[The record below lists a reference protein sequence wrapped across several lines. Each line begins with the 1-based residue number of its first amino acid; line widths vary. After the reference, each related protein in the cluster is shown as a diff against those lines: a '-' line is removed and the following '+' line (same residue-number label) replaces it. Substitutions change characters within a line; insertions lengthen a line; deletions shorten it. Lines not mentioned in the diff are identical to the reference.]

1 MIVSRKPKR
10 LKEWLPVA
18 FLLVVGVVVCLLIGT
33 PAVPVESPIEKI
45 CPYQTETQTCPYQL
59 DR

>member
-18 FLLVVGVVVCLLIGT
+18 FLLVVGVVVCLFTGT
-33 PAVPVESPIEKI
+33 PAVPVEPPIKKI
-45 CPYQTETQTCPYQL
+45 CPYQSETQTCPYQQ